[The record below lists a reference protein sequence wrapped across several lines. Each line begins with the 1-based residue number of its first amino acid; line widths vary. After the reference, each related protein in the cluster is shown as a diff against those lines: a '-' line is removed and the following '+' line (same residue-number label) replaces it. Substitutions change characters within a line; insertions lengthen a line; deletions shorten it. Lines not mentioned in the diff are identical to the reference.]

1 MTCTVH
7 AFILQQLLVRFVRN
21 VLIYWK
27 IIFDLWIYV
36 FQIHRF
42 DMMYVSLKN
51 HHLQTPG
58 LLSFFYF
65 HTSAACVYF
74 DPDTETIPPPFFTHV
89 SFFTRSSFRG
99 YLVTL
104 IPFFCFLF
112 SLYSPSPRSS
122 PGKSVVSESE
132 DEVQAA
138 EVGGGGLR
146 VAAEE
151 EGIASHKP
159 VETGD

>member
-1 MTCTVH
+1 MS
-7 AFILQQLLVRFVRN
+7 AL
-21 VLIYWK
+21 K
-27 IIFDLWIYV
+27 ITICRPPVYFL
-36 FQIHRF
+36 
-42 DMMYVSLKN
+42 
-51 HHLQTPG
+51 
-58 LLSFFYF
+58 FFYF

-74 DPDTETIPPPFFTHV
+74 DPDTETMPPPFFTHV
-89 SFFTRSSFRG
+89 SLFYAQLIQGLSGNTDPVFF
-99 YLVTL
+99 V
-104 IPFFCFLF
+104 FLF
-112 SLYSPSPRSS
+112 FPLLPPHPPTPPSRSS

-132 DEVQAA
+132 DEVQAT

>member
-1 MTCTVH
+1 M
-7 AFILQQLLVRFVRN
+7 
-21 VLIYWK
+21 
-27 IIFDLWIYV
+27 
-36 FQIHRF
+36 
-42 DMMYVSLKN
+42 
-51 HHLQTPG
+51 
-58 LLSFFYF
+58 
-65 HTSAACVYF
+65 YF
-74 DPDTETIPPPFFTHV
+74 DPDTETMPPPLFTHV
-89 SFFTRSSFRG
+89 SFF
-99 YLVTL
+99 YAQL
-104 IPFFCFLF
+104 IQGLSGNTDPGFFVFFFSPFTPPPPPC
-112 SLYSPSPRSS
+112 PS

>member
-1 MTCTVH
+1 MS
-7 AFILQQLLVRFVRN
+7 ALNSPSADPRFT
-21 VLIYWK
+21 
-27 IIFDLWIYV
+27 F
-36 FQIHRF
+36 
-42 DMMYVSLKN
+42 
-51 HHLQTPG
+51 
-58 LLSFFYF
+58 FFYF
-65 HTSAACVYF
+65 HTSAAWVYF
-74 DPDTETIPPPFFTHV
+74 DPDTETMHPLPFYARFFFYAQLIQGLSGNTDPGFFVFFFSPFIPP
-89 SFFTRSSFRG
+89 
-99 YLVTL
+99 
-104 IPFFCFLF
+104 
-112 SLYSPSPRSS
+112 SPCSS